1 MKKIISII
9 PARGGSKSIP
19 KKNLVDFLGSPLISK
34 TIDQSLNSKH
44 VHRTIISTDDSET
57 EEISKKYGGEVIKR
71 PKNISG
77 DNATTESALIHVL
90 DTLKNTED
98 YMPDIVILLQATSPL
113 RKENDIDSAVKL
125 FINEKADSLISGSK
139 FEDFLFWEK
148 RNESWNPVNYNP
160 DNRMRRQDRNPQF
173 VENGSIYMF
182 KPEILYKFNNRIGG
196 KMVMFEM
203 EFWQTWEID
212 TYDEIDLLSFYY
224 TKFLIE
230 EK

>member
-34 TIDQSLNSKH
+34 TIQQSLNSKSIN
-44 VHRTIISTDDSET
+44 RTIVSTDDSET
-57 EEISKKYGGEVIKR
+57 TDVSKEYGAEVIER
-71 PKNISG
+71 PNNISG
-77 DNATTESALIHVL
+77 DDATTESALIHVL
-90 DTLKNTED
+90 DTLKNKEH
-98 YMPDIVILLQATSPL
+98 YIPDIVILLQATSPL
-113 RKENDIDSAVKL
+113 RKKNDIDHAVQH
-125 FINEKADSLISGSK
+125 FIDEKADSLISGSK

-148 RNESWNPVNYNP
+148 KIELWAPVNYNP
-160 DNRMRRQDRNPQF
+160 NNRMRRQDRNPQF

-196 KMVMFEM
+196 RMVVFEM

-224 TKFLIE
+224 KKFLI
-230 EK
+230 